1 MSAHPRIALTVCA
14 LGCGPEPITADTL
27 DKDWTDTIGW
37 PAGDIDQTESQVITD
52 PTGISGDMGAT
63 LYGGECVVIWSVA
76 GDRTT
81 CADCTFAFDVDLE
94 VLEDRCGLAGPVS
107 VTMSLNRGA
116 VYIEYTR
123 LAEYVRTGNTI
134 TFDSLDDSYGAPAP
148 EPYYD
153 YDYYSSTNTYYG
165 TLRLLGG

>member
-1 MSAHPRIALTVCA
+1 MSARLRTALIIFA
-14 LGCGPEPITADTL
+14 IGCGPEPITADTL
-27 DKDWTDTIGW
+27 DKDWTEAIGW
-37 PAGDIDQTESQVITD
+37 PSGDTDQTGTALITD

-81 CADCTFAFDVDLE
+81 CDDCTFAFDVDLE
-94 VLEDRCGLAGPVS
+94 VLEDRCGVAGPVS
-107 VTMSLNRGA
+107 VTMSLNGGA

-123 LAEYVRTGNTI
+123 LAEYLRTGNTI
-134 TFDSLDDSYGAPAP
+134 TFDSLEEDYGAPAP

-153 YDYYSSTNTYYG
+153 YYYYYSTNTYYG